1 MRDMLYKQF
10 QKAPENRES
19 NCSKFHFAKI
29 NCWCF
34 FRYAAFNQAKIA
46 YNATKDEKVEAYKK
60 IMESREAKFSRA

>member
-1 MRDMLYKQF
+1 MS
-10 QKAPENRES
+10 QKCRE
-19 NCSKFHFAKI
+19 FHFAKL